1 MLPFSRIKHI
11 CFDVTDI
18 EAAEKLYEKLLGVPS
33 TGINTMILEGGKGVV
48 KTTFFH
54 LESGCIE
61 LAYHNLPPSWEGSP
75 LKTAPGF
82 HHVGFETPDFDEA
95 LKTLAANGVDPLPRF
110 PMDTGHSKVAFLNPE
125 QTGDILI
132 ELHDSAY
139 SRAGGGSDSSK

>member
-11 CFDVTDI
+11 CFDVRDI
-18 EAAEKLYEKLLGVPS
+18 EAAEKLFEKLLGAPS

-61 LAYHNLPPSWEGSP
+61 LAYHDLPPSWEGSP

-82 HHVGFETPDFDEA
+82 HHIGFETSDFDEA
-95 LKTLAANGVDPLPRF
+95 LRALAANGIDLLPRF
-110 PMDTGHSKVAFLNPE
+110 PMDTGHSRVAFLNPD
-125 QTGDILI
+125 QTGNILI

-139 SRAGGGSDSSK
+139 SHTVGNGSSSK